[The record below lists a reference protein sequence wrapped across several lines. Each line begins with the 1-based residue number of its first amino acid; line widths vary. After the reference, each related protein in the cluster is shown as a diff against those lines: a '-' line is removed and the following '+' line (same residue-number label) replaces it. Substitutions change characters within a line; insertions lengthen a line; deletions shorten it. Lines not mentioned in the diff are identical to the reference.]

1 MKKKVLSI
9 LLTIVML
16 MGIFAPAGI
25 LTASA
30 ASVIEGTTG
39 AGTEADPLIVDGYGE
54 LQAALAYDGTLY
66 IVAKSFPTEKLKLLD
81 NVETPFF
88 EVVSKKVL
96 TLKQNFDV
104 ESIGGK
110 SRNLFSVTDGAD
122 FTMIAD
128 GRRKIKHTYTV
139 LELAGP
145 TAKATLKGELI
156 IETTTDDGSQSSYAL
171 VAHQGNILIDGAYTS
186 GDYLK
191 ISSASLKNNAAV
203 FKNGIVDGKV
213 ALTGTAFRLYP
224 GSVGF
229 LRDEEQDFTTVPNF
243 GAAEVVRED
252 LRVACIGGFNEQ
264 SPALEGTDATI
275 TAAEEKVI
283 LGMSKKYSFKTTNN
297 TGWAEKFVYTPTGT
311 IQVVDSTNNL
321 IYSDSDSDSGTFDKN
336 VNLSLD
342 IKDIIKTPGKYR
354 IIEIIR
360 LTRDG
365 NDATKY
371 VHIYPI
377 EVVDF
382 NTFLG
387 QSPKMPAGQTEFFLG
402 TISQASYPITFYSH
416 SLPKSMV
423 DEGYKSIAIL
433 KVYLNNA
440 DNTYV
445 YGEKAYCD
453 KGQKIS
459 YDLNELPAGIYKL
472 VETIE
477 LRDKNNKV
485 VRSAENTFAIDW
497 TPQQDIKEVNITANW
512 QGTISAPVCTTKGV
526 KILSY
531 RWEKYD
537 GSNWNTCT
545 GTIGG
550 GRYRCMVELA
560 AETGYKLASGYT
572 VKIGGIAAKKY
583 SGNLWYVAR
592 DITGYVNFVDIEHS
606 NAPEAGV
613 YPVFDGYDIVQGANT
628 SVKLVEWYK
637 CDKDGKKLSEPLTAE
652 DMFEKDSYYRLEV
665 TVAPATNYEF
675 KNDASFY
682 INGASVNYNT
692 SHGSDIPG
700 SITGYKVYHVDDV
713 EGTFKLFLYGGNLSQ
728 SVIIKDGQYI
738 ASDSATPV
746 TTKPSGGYAYY
757 KNGVLTFEAYI
768 NTKAHFVFEEGNLD
782 VYLKGRNVI
791 GAIYNSEYLGEINGL
806 DARRGNMTIDAA
818 ERGSLIIASNPLDAY
833 CNIYVNTLT
842 FNSGKVVS
850 CLANGTYGSALY
862 AEKLI
867 IADGYKAYVGETN
880 DFDASEEWNGTS
892 DIKDYEN
899 VWLDKNVC
907 RHNYV
912 KYEKADA
919 TCTTEGVKE
928 TFEICEE
935 CYLIVK
941 KENGEILTGD
951 EATEFF
957 FDVVIPKGDHTYQFV
972 EKHDATCVSAGA
984 KSSYWHCTGCNGKF
998 VTDAKTEISLH
1009 EFSKNI
1015 RIPKLS
1021 HQLKAVAAK
1030 PAECEA
1036 DGNIAYW
1043 VCEREECGRYYSDE
1057 AASNEIGTADIIIAK
1072 NGHTEEILPGK
1083 PATET
1088 ETGLT
1093 EGKKC
1098 SVCDKVL
1105 VEQVEIP
1112 AIEAGHTHAY
1122 TVVVTDPTCK
1132 DKGFTTYTCVCGDS
1146 YIDSYTDVT
1155 ENHVPEVVPGKAPTY
1170 EETGLTAGE
1179 KCSVCG
1185 KVLKEQEVID
1195 KLPTDHSHEYT
1206 DTVVA
1211 PTCEDKGYT
1220 KHECICGDVIIDTY
1234 VDATG
1239 HTPEVIPGKAATETE
1254 TGLTDGEKCSVCGT
1268 VTKEQTEIPK
1278 LEPGHTHSYTTVVTA
1293 PTCTEKGF
1301 TTYTCAC
1308 GDTYKADETDAT
1320 GHTPEVIPGK
1330 PATDTETGL
1339 TDGEKCSVCG
1349 KILKEQEEIPVLDK
1363 PIDYIPGDVNGDGE
1377 ITASDAR
1384 LALRISAGLDTPT
1397 EYQSLV
1403 ADVND
1408 DGEITASD
1416 ARKILRKSAGLE

>member
-9 LLTIVML
+9 LLTLVML
-16 MGIFAPAGI
+16 MGIFAPSGI

-39 AGTEADPLIVDGYGE
+39 AGTEADPLIVDDYGE
-54 LQAALAYDGTLY
+54 LQAALAYDGHLY
-66 IVAKSFPTEKLKLLD
+66 IVAKSFPTERLRLLD
-81 NVETPFF
+81 NDETPFF

-104 ESIGGK
+104 ECLSGK

-128 GRRKIKHTYTV
+128 GRRKIKYTYTV

-145 TAKATLKGELI
+145 NAKAALKGELI
-156 IETTTDDGSQSSYAL
+156 IETTTDDGTQHSYAL

-264 SPALEGTDATI
+264 SPALEGNDETI
-275 TAAEEKVI
+275 TAPEEKVI

-321 IYSDSDSDSGTFDKN
+321 IYSASDSDSGTFDKN

-365 NDATKY
+365 IDATKY
-371 VHIYPI
+371 VHVYPI

-387 QSPKMPAGQTEFFLG
+387 QSPAMPEGETEFHLG
-402 TISQASYPITFYSH
+402 DVRQASYPVEFSAH
-416 SLPKSMV
+416 SLPQSMI

-433 KVYLNNA
+433 KVYLNNT

-472 VETIE
+472 VESIE
-477 LRDKNNKV
+477 LRDKNNK
-485 VRSAENTFAIDW
+485 AIKAHENTFYIDW

-512 QGTISAPVCTTKGV
+512 QGNISAPVCTTKGV
-526 KILSY
+526 KITSY
-531 RWEKYD
+531 IWEESIRTGWATRNSSDTFKL
-537 GSNWNTCT
+537 GS
-545 GTIGG
+545 G
-550 GRYRCMVELA
+550 YRLTVTVA
-560 AETGYKLASGYT
+560 AESGYKLDDSYT
-572 VKIGGIAAKKY
+572 VKIDGETATLKDGKWQV
-583 SGNLWYVAR
+583 SNR
-592 DITGYVNFVDIEHS
+592 ITEYVNFVDIEHS
-606 NAPEAGV
+606 NAPEAGA
-613 YPVFDGYDIVQGANT
+613 YPEFDGYEIVQAAHT
-628 SVKLVEWYK
+628 SVSLVEWYK
-637 CDKDGKKLSEPLTAE
+637 CDKDGIKLSEPLTAE
-652 DMFEKDSYYRLEV
+652 DMFEKDSYYLLEV
-665 TVAPATNYEF
+665 SAVTARGYRF
-675 KNDASFY
+675 DKNAAFY
-682 INGASVNYNT
+682 INGDSVNCNT
-692 SHGSDIPG
+692 ISGG
-700 SITGYKVYHVDDV
+700 LKGYKIYHVDDI
-713 EGTFKLFLYGGNLSQ
+713 EGTFELYLYDGNQ
-728 SVIIKDGQYI
+728 TGAAKDIIITDGQYI

-746 TTKPSGGYAYY
+746 STKPSGGYAYY
-757 KNGVLTFEAYI
+757 KDGVLTFEAY
-768 NTKAHFVFEEGNLD
+768 NNEKAHFVFEEGNLD
-782 VYLKGRNVI
+782 VYLKGRNRI
-791 GAIYNSEYLGEINGL
+791 GAIYNSEHLGEINGL
-806 DARRGNMTIDAA
+806 DARKGNMTIDAD
-818 ERGSLIIASNPLDAY
+818 ENGSLTVASNPLDAY

-899 VWLDKNVC
+899 VWLDEIVC

-957 FDVVIPKGDHTYQFV
+957 FDVVIPKGDHTYQLV
-972 EKHDATCVSAGA
+972 EKHDATCTSAGA
-984 KSSYWHCTGCNGKF
+984 KSNYWLCTVCSGKF
-998 VTDAKTEISLH
+998 VTDEKIEISMH

-1015 RIPKLS
+1015 YLPKLD
-1021 HQLKAVAAK
+1021 HQLTAVPATAAD
-1030 PAECEA
+1030 CEN

-1043 VCEREECGRYYSDE
+1043 VCGREECGRYYSDE
-1057 AASNEIGTADIIIAK
+1057 TATTELGSADIVVPAT
-1072 NGHTEEILPGK
+1072 GHTEEIIPGK
-1083 PATET
+1083 AATTT

-1098 SVCDKVL
+1098 SVCDKIIVAQ
-1105 VEQVEIP
+1105 EEIP
-1112 AIEAGHTHAY
+1112 VIDADHTHTY
-1122 TVVVTDPTCK
+1122 TDVVTAPTCK
-1132 DKGFTTYTCVCGDS
+1132 DKGFTTHTCECGDS
-1146 YIDSYTDVT
+1146 YIDTYTDVT
-1155 ENHVPEVVPGKAPTY
+1155 EDHISEVIPGKAPTY
-1170 EETGLTAGE
+1170 QETGLTDGE

-1185 KVLKEQEVID
+1185 KILKEQEVID

-1211 PTCEDKGYT
+1211 PTCGDKGYT
-1220 KHECICGDVIIDTY
+1220 KHVCICGDTIIDTY
-1234 VDATG
+1234 VDPTG
-1239 HTPEVIPGKAATETE
+1239 EHTPV
-1254 TGLTDGEKCSVCGT
+1254 
-1268 VTKEQTEIPK
+1268 
-1278 LEPGHTHSYTTVVTA
+1278 
-1293 PTCTEKGF
+1293 
-1301 TTYTCAC
+1301 
-1308 GDTYKADETDAT
+1308 
-1320 GHTPEVIPGK
+1320 VIPGK
-1330 PATDTETGL
+1330 PATETETGL

-1349 KILKEQEEIPVLDK
+1349 KILKEQEEIPVLGDE
-1363 PIDYIPGDVNGDGE
+1363 PEILIGDVNKDGK
-1377 ITASDAR
+1377 ITAADAR
-1384 LALRISAGLDTPT
+1384 LALRISAKIDTPD
-1397 EYQSLV
+1397 EYQKIA
-1403 ADVND
+1403 ADYNKD
-1408 DGEITASD
+1408 TKITAMD
-1416 ARKILRKSAGLE
+1416 ARLILRKSAKLE

>member
-1 MKKKVLSI
+1 MKKKILSI
-9 LLTIVML
+9 LLTLVML
-16 MGIFAPAGI
+16 MGIFAPSGI

-54 LQAALAYDGTLY
+54 LQAALAYNGPLY

-81 NVETPFF
+81 NVQTPFF

-104 ESIGGK
+104 ECVNGK

-145 TAKATLKGELI
+145 NAKAALKGELI
-156 IETTTDDGSQSSYAL
+156 IETTTDDGAKHSYAL
-171 VAHQGNILIDGAYTS
+171 VAHQGNILIDGAYTA

-203 FKNGIVDGKV
+203 FKNGIVEGNV
-213 ALTGTAFRLYP
+213 ALSGDAFRLYP
-224 GSVGF
+224 GAVGF
-229 LRDEEQDFTTVPNF
+229 FGDNEHDFYGAPSFAETGTVK
-243 GAAEVVRED
+243 ED

-360 LTRDG
+360 LTRG
-365 NDATKY
+365 GTDATRY
-371 VHIYPI
+371 VHVYPI

-387 QSPKMPAGQTEFFLG
+387 QSPAMPAGKTSFNLG
-402 TISQASYPITFYSH
+402 EIKKDSYPITFYAQPLSQ
-416 SLPKSMV
+416 SMV

-433 KVYLNNA
+433 KVYLNNT

-459 YDLNELPAGIYKL
+459 YNLNELPAGIYKL

-485 VRSAENTFAIDW
+485 VKSAENTFNINW
-497 TPQQDIKEVNITANW
+497 TPAQDIKEVNITANW
-512 QGTISAPVCTTKGV
+512 QGAVTVPVSATKGV
-526 KILSY
+526 KVTDY

-537 GSNWNTCT
+537 GSNWNTFT
-545 GTIGG
+545 GTING

-606 NAPEAGV
+606 YAPEAGA
-613 YPVFDGYDIVQGANT
+613 YPEFEGYEIVQAGNT
-628 SVKLVEWYK
+628 AVKLVEWYK
-637 CDKDGKKLSEPLTAE
+637 CDKDGKKLSDPLTAE
-652 DMFEKDSYYRLEV
+652 DMIEKDSYYRLEV
-665 TVAPATNYEF
+665 TVAPETNYEF
-675 KNDASFY
+675 KNDAVFY
-682 INGASVNYNT
+682 INGKSVNYNT
-692 SHGSDIPG
+692 SHGIDIPG
-700 SITGYKVYHVDDV
+700 SITGYTVYNVNNA
-713 EGTFKLFLYGGNLSQ
+713 EGKYELYLYDGSQ
-728 SVIIKDGQYI
+728 TGAAKDIIIKDGQYI
-738 ASDSATPV
+738 ASNSATPV
-746 TTKPSGGYAYY
+746 STKPSGGYAYY

-791 GAIYNSEYLGEINGL
+791 GAICNSEHLGEINGL
-806 DARRGNMTIDAA
+806 DARKGNMTIDAA
-818 ERGSLIIASNPLDAY
+818 EKGSLIIASNPLDAY
-833 CNIYVNTLT
+833 CNIYVNALT
-842 FNSGKVVS
+842 FNGGKVTS
-850 CLANGTYGSALY
+850 CLDNGTYGAALW
-862 AEKLI
+862 AEKLF
-867 IADGYKAYVGETN
+867 IADGYNAYVADTD
-880 DFDASEEWNGTS
+880 DFDSSEEWDGITPINEY
-892 DIKDYEN
+892 KN
-899 VWLDKNVC
+899 VWIDKNVC

-912 KYEKADA
+912 KYEKCEP
-919 TCTTEGVKE
+919 TCKEEGCKE

-957 FDVVIPKGDHTYQFV
+957 FDVVIPKGGHTYQFV
-972 EKHDATCVSAGA
+972 EKHPATCTSAGA
-984 KSSYWHCTGCNGKF
+984 KSNYWLCTVCSGKF
-998 VTDAKTEISLH
+998 VTDEKIEISIH

-1015 RIPKLS
+1015 YLPKLA
-1021 HQLKAVAAK
+1021 HQLTAVPEKAAD
-1030 PAECEA
+1030 CENN
-1036 DGNIAYW
+1036 GNIAYW
-1043 VCEREECGRYYSDE
+1043 VCGRAECGRYYSDE
-1057 AASNEIGTADIIIAK
+1057 AATTELGVQDVVIPKT
-1072 NGHTEEILPGK
+1072 GHTEEIIPGK
-1083 PATET
+1083 AATET

-1098 SVCDKVL
+1098 SVCNKVL
-1105 VEQVEIP
+1105 VAQQV
-1112 AIEAGHTHAY
+1112 IE
-1122 TVVVTDPTCK
+1122 
-1132 DKGFTTYTCVCGDS
+1132 
-1146 YIDSYTDVT
+1146 
-1155 ENHVPEVVPGKAPTY
+1155 
-1170 EETGLTAGE
+1170 
-1179 KCSVCG
+1179 
-1185 KVLKEQEVID
+1185 
-1195 KLPTDHSHEYT
+1195 KLPVGH
-1206 DTVVA
+1206 
-1211 PTCEDKGYT
+1211 
-1220 KHECICGDVIIDTY
+1220 KHDY
-1234 VDATG
+1234 V
-1239 HTPEVIPGKAATETE
+1239 K
-1254 TGLTDGEKCSVCGT
+1254 
-1268 VTKEQTEIPK
+1268 
-1278 LEPGHTHSYTTVVTA
+1278 VVTA
-1293 PTCTEKGF
+1293 PTCTQKGY

-1308 GDTYKADETDAT
+1308 GDTYKADETKAT
-1320 GHTPEVIPGK
+1320 GHSFGAWETVKKAEIGVEGK
-1330 PATDTETGL
+1330 EQR
-1339 TDGEKCSVCG
+1339 KCKACG
-1349 KILKEQEEIPVLDK
+1349 KTEERTIPALKEETSYML
-1363 PIDYIPGDVNGDGE
+1363 GDVKKDGK
-1377 ITASDAR
+1377 ITAADAR
-1384 LALRISAGLDTPT
+1384 LALRISAKLETPT
-1397 EYQSLV
+1397 EYMKIV
-1403 ADVND
+1403 ADMTQ
-1408 DGEITASD
+1408 DGKITAAD
-1416 ARKILRKSAGLE
+1416 ARKILRKSAKLE